1 VGVLL
6 ALASALA
13 YGLADY
19 VGGVLSRRAHVGTVA
34 LIGQLAGLGFTLLV
48 VPFVGGGLT
57 VGNLLWGALSGV
69 GTGLGM
75 LFLFRGMARGD
86 MSVIVPVAAVGGLA
100 LPVLVSVAVL
110 GERPTALA
118 WTGIIASV
126 PALWLVARA
135 NGGAKPTAVGDALLA
150 GVGIAVQYFA
160 LAQAHAGLWAV
171 VAGRVAAALVLIP
184 VARRRV
190 PLRVGLGAAA
200 TGAMSALALTCYLLA
215 TRLSLDVVA
224 VVLSSLYP
232 AIPVL
237 LGITLL
243 RERLSRWQVVGL
255 VAAGAAVGLLA
266 VG

>member
-1 VGVLL
+1 LGVLL

-13 YGLADY
+13 YGVADY
-19 VGGVLSRRAHVGTVA
+19 AGGLLSRRAHVGTVA

-48 VPFVGGGLT
+48 APFAPGGLT
-57 VGNLLWGALSGV
+57 VADLGWGALSGI

-100 LPVLVSVAVL
+100 LPVLVSVVVL

-118 WTGIIASV
+118 WAGIIAAV
-126 PALWLVARA
+126 PALWLVART
-135 NGGAKPTAVGDALLA
+135 NGTGKPAAVGDALLA
-150 GVGIAVQYFA
+150 SVGIAVQYLA

-171 VAGRVAAALVLIP
+171 VVGRVAAAFVLIP
-184 VARRRV
+184 VARRRIPFRAAV
-190 PLRVGLGAAA
+190 GAAA
-200 TGAMSALALTCYLLA
+200 TGALSALALTCYLLA

-255 VAAGAAVGLLA
+255 VAAGVAVGMLA